1 MDDDKFITKFRNN
14 INIIT
19 LFVVI
24 LFASISS
31 IIAYEWKLTFNEDVW
46 FWFFSTITQTFAALI
61 ALTAIFLISR
71 LDSYN
76 LNVKLNFNLIR
87 DLIDYKISDDT
98 SDYYLATNDVIEN
111 NSKKIRLELKLN
123 ETISWDHLW
132 NEIYDIREQKK
143 ETKLKFISPFLYT
156 FLVITISIILLPMGS
171 LSSGNNDLIDFWN
184 IYKLEWFFI
193 YSVVGFSVMASYN
206 IIFSLTDFFKN
217 G

>member
-76 LNVKLNFNLIR
+76 LNIKLNFNLIR